1 MTCSCPSDRP
11 AIEPSSGPLGGSLSR
26 RAVVAGGLALGA
38 TPLVVGWF
46 NGTAAADSDLYDR
59 PDLTTKTIRPIMF
72 PIVPL
77 KGTKVDRLR
86 NYGQNR
92 GDHVHAGEDMMSA
105 KLSLLLAC
113 VDGIVIRR
121 VFASSGNYLYLK
133 GDDGYH
139 YGYLHINNDTPGTD
153 DAKNPPAWA
162 FAPGIVEGVR
172 VKRGQQIAWVGDSG
186 NAESAGSHLHFEIR
200 KPNSKWYWAQAI
212 SPTPSLDAAAPAKVN
227 GGSDDS
233 AGTTTTT
240 TPSHPIVAPPGPF
253 APFATAAL
261 FATQQ
266 SRDFLGR
273 TPTSSWTAKAVTDL
287 TTGGVSPARFIERQ
301 VNDPAVTTVVNP
313 VIRLYQAY
321 FGGIPTWAGVNY
333 WVNVVRAGTSLDNA
347 SAQLAASSKFKSISS
362 RDDNVT
368 FARRIYVNLYAAQ
381 PSAKTL
387 ADLKLF
393 LDRGAPRSAVARF
406 LCESSK
412 YRAASA
418 HRTRVLSVY
427 LLMLHRAPTSS
438 RLASGAAADAASS
451 SGLSS
456 LIETIR
462 TGPEYRARA

>member
-1 MTCSCPSDRP
+1 MTCSCSPDRP
-11 AIEPSSGPLGGSLSR
+11 AVEPTSGTGNATVSR

-38 TPLVVGWF
+38 TPLVIGWF
-46 NGTAAADSDLYDR
+46 NGTAAADTDLYDS
-59 PDLTTKTIRPIMF
+59 PDVTTKTVRPMMF
-72 PIVPL
+72 PIVPVR
-77 KGTKVDRLR
+77 GTKVDRLR

-92 GDHVHAGEDMMSA
+92 GNHIHAGEDMMSA

-121 VFASSGNYLYLK
+121 VFASSGNYLYIK

-200 KPNSKWYWAQAI
+200 KPNSKWYWAQPI
-212 SPTPSLDAAAPAKVN
+212 SPTPSLDAAAPAVVN
-227 GGSDDS
+227 SGASNGN
-233 AGTTTTT
+233 TTTTT
-240 TPSHPIVAPPGPF
+240 TSPAHPIVATPGPF

-273 TPTSSWTAKAVTDL
+273 TPTSSWTAKAVKDL
-287 TTGGVSPARFIERQ
+287 TSGGVSPARFVERQ

-313 VIRLYQAY
+313 VIRLYQGY
-321 FGGIPTWAGVNY
+321 FGGIPSWSGVSY
-333 WVNVVRAGTSLDNA
+333 WVNVVRAGTSLDSA
-347 SAQLAASSKFKSISS
+347 SNQIAASSKFKSISAK
-362 RDDNVT
+362 DDNAA
-368 FARRIYVNLYAAQ
+368 FARRVHVNLYGVP
-381 PSAKTL
+381 PSAKVV
-387 ADLKLF
+387 AEMKLL
-393 LDRGAPRSAVARF
+393 LDRGLTRGGLMRAV
-406 LCESSK
+406 CESTQ

-418 HRTRVLSVY
+418 HRTRVLTVY
-427 LLMLHRAPTSS
+427 LAMLHRAPTSS
-438 RLASGAAADAASS
+438 QLTARAAADAASS
-451 SGLSS
+451 SGLVA
-456 LIETIR
+456 LIEAIR
-462 TGPEYRARA
+462 TGSEYRART